1 MTFVSFYF
9 LLFLAATAVIYFI
22 VPVRTRWVVL
32 LAASLLFYAK
42 AGLTYLPFMLGT
54 ALLTYA
60 GARAIS
66 GIHEKAAAAMASA
79 SSKEEKKT
87 VRRRDKQASR
97 RVMWIVVLLVI
108 AYLFYT
114 KFAKKI
120 LALVQ
125 TSAAGENPAL
135 MIIVPLGISYYTFS
149 TVGYV
154 LDVYWKRYPAEKSFF
169 RYLLYVCYFPH
180 ILQGPIARYDKLGV
194 QFREPHY
201 FDYRRVCFGVQL
213 ILWGFFKK
221 LVIADRFSP
230 FITNVLADYQNAS
243 GMLLFFTMVMYAIQL
258 YADFSGC
265 VDMARGMSQ
274 IFGIEIEQNF
284 AQPYFAISVEDFW
297 RRWHITL
304 GAWFRDYLCM
314 PVSVSG
320 FVKKLSRSFR
330 KKFGP
335 VAGQNATTIC
345 ALIAVWLATGLWH
358 GTGWNYMLW
367 ALWQGGIITLSVI
380 LKPVYPK
387 MLRFLHFDSS
397 SPEFH
402 LFRILRTFLL
412 CGIVPRTIVKAPT
425 LGAAAVIF
433 KKMITR
439 PSPGAFRHTVFQY
452 GVGKMEFFLGFSGI
466 FLLFLTSVMK
476 ERGWSIREHIAG
488 RNIIFRW
495 SIYLFLFFFVVLF
508 GKYGP
513 GYNAASFI
521 YMGF

>member
-87 VRRRDKQASR
+87 VRRQDKRASR
-97 RVMWIVVLLVI
+97 RIMWVVVLLVI

-154 LDVYWKRYPAEKSFF
+154 LDVYWKRYPAEKNFF

-243 GMLLFFTMVMYAIQL
+243 GMLLFFTMVMYAIHMLIFPDVWTWPGACLRSSALRLNRTLHSRILQS
-258 YADFSGC
+258 ASKTSGEGGILRLAHGFVIIC
-265 VDMARGMSQ
+265 VCRFLSAGLSKS
-274 IFGIEIEQNF
+274 FH
-284 AQPYFAISVEDFW
+284 A
-297 RRWHITL
+297 
-304 GAWFRDYLCM
+304 
-314 PVSVSG
+314 VSG
-320 FVKKLSRSFR
+320 RNLVL
-330 KKFGP
+330 
-335 VAGQNATTIC
+335 
-345 ALIAVWLATGLWH
+345 L
-358 GTGWNYMLW
+358 
-367 ALWQGGIITLSVI
+367 QGRMRQQSV
-380 LKPVYPK
+380 
-387 MLRFLHFDSS
+387 R
-397 SPEFH
+397 
-402 LFRILRTFLL
+402 
-412 CGIVPRTIVKAPT
+412 
-425 LGAAAVIF
+425 
-433 KKMITR
+433 
-439 PSPGAFRHTVFQY
+439 
-452 GVGKMEFFLGFSGI
+452 
-466 FLLFLTSVMK
+466 
-476 ERGWSIREHIAG
+476 
-488 RNIIFRW
+488 
-495 SIYLFLFFFVVLF
+495 
-508 GKYGP
+508 
-513 GYNAASFI
+513 
-521 YMGF
+521 